1 MFAPVHPC
9 TGLGAPPTCWS
20 AFGVDRQHRGQLWSF
35 SLLKFLRRVPAENLK
50 MYFDEREFDR
60 TKEIDWDENQADL
73 VQQVRTIID
82 SSE

>member
-1 MFAPVHPC
+1 
-9 TGLGAPPTCWS
+9 
-20 AFGVDRQHRGQLWSF
+20 
-35 SLLKFLRRVPAENLK
+35 